1 MMDNLPTD
9 SHFENMKI
17 ARSWGFKV
25 SENTAKVKDIEGI
38 INFINYWDKERYNLP
53 YDIDGIV
60 IKVDK
65 ISLREKLG
73 FTAKTPRWA
82 IAYKFKAEEAAVKL
96 LSIDY
101 QVGRTGIITPVA
113 NLEPAH
119 LAGTIVKRASL
130 HNADIIKSLDLHEN
144 DTVYIEKGGEIIP
157 KITRV
162 DVSKRVE
169 GSKPIEYITKCP
181 VCGTELVRNEGEAG
195 HYCPNYLS
203 CPPQIKGRIAHF
215 VTRKAMNINC
225 GEATIELLYN
235 NGLIENCADFY
246 ELKAS
251 EIEGLERFGKKSAE
265 NLIKSINDSKSAPF
279 ERVLYALGIRHVGEG
294 TAKILAKTFL
304 SIDGLKNATEE
315 QLSDTKDIGEIIGK
329 SVYSW
334 LRKDENIALVNRLH
348 SFGLNFLAEASEEI
362 TPPTEKLSG
371 KNIIVTGSF
380 ATPQRRE
387 ELEKMVAQN
396 GGKLQSSVNSKTDF
410 IVAGDKPGKSK
421 IQKAE
426 QLGTKIISEEEFL
439 KLLV

>member
-1 MMDNLPTD
+1 
-9 SHFENMKI
+9 
-17 ARSWGFKV
+17 
-25 SENTAKVKDIEGI
+25 
-38 INFINYWDKERYNLP
+38 
-53 YDIDGIV
+53 
-60 IKVDK
+60 
-65 ISLREKLG
+65 
-73 FTAKTPRWA
+73 
-82 IAYKFKAEEAAVKL
+82 
-96 LSIDY
+96 
-101 QVGRTGIITPVA
+101 
-113 NLEPAH
+113 
-119 LAGTIVKRASL
+119 
-130 HNADIIKSLDLHEN
+130 
-144 DTVYIEKGGEIIP
+144 
-157 KITRV
+157 
-162 DVSKRVE
+162 
-169 GSKPIEYITKCP
+169 
-181 VCGTELVRNEGEAG
+181 
-195 HYCPNYLS
+195 
-203 CPPQIKGRIAHF
+203 
-215 VTRKAMNINC
+215 MNINC

-334 LRKDENIALVNRLH
+334 LRRDENIALVNRLH
-348 SFGLNFLAEASEEI
+348 SYGLNFLTEASEEI
-362 TPPTEKLSG
+362 APPTEKLSG